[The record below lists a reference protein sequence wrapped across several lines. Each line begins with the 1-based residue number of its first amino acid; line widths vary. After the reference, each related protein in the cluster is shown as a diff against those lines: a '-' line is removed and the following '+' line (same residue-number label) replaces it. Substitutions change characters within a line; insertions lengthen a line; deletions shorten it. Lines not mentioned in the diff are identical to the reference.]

1 MDIYFNL
8 VKAFND
14 LTSKYPQFIN
24 ILIFALLMVFL
35 VFLFRLVR
43 KLTSFKYKYS
53 GKLLSN
59 AERSFFLVLKQSLSE
74 DDYEIFVKVRIADIL
89 TPVRTLISR
98 DWFSAFYK
106 ISSKHFDYVLC
117 DKETLAVVAV
127 IELDDI
133 SHNLSKTRASDI
145 FVEKACKTAGL
156 KLIRFPCKSNYHLES
171 IRDKIINSLNPLV

>member
-1 MDIYFNL
+1 MDTFAILTKVFT
-8 VKAFND
+8 D
-14 LTSKYPQFIN
+14 LTSNQF
-24 ILIFALLMVFL
+24 LIIDVWIFVLLL
-35 VFLFRLVR
+35 VFLFFLFILIR

-59 AERSFFLVLKQSLSE
+59 AERFFFLVLKQSLSE

-89 TPVRTLISR
+89 TPVRTLMRR

-127 IELDDI
+127 IELDDS
-133 SHNLSKTRASDI
+133 SHNLSKTRARDI

>member
-1 MDIYFNL
+1 MDIYSNFA
-8 VKAFND
+8 KAFND
-14 LTSKYPQFIN
+14 V
-24 ILIFALLMVFL
+24 IFKNPYIIDVWIFVFVVVFL
-35 VFLFRLVR
+35 AFFFRLIR
-43 KLTSFKYKYS
+43 KYTVFRYKYS

-98 DWFSAFYK
+98 DWFTSFYK

-127 IELDDI
+127 IELDDK
-133 SHNLSKTRASDI
+133 SHNLIKTRARDT

-156 KLIRFPCKSNYHLES
+156 KLIRFPCRANYQLES
-171 IRDKIINSLNPLV
+171 IRDKIINSLNPPG

>member
-1 MDIYFNL
+1 MDIYSNL

-14 LTSKYPQFIN
+14 LISRHPQVIDVW
-24 ILIFALLMVFL
+24 IFALLMVFL
-35 VFLFRLVR
+35 AFLFRLIR

-89 TPVRTLISR
+89 TPVRTLMSR
-98 DWFSAFYK
+98 DWFAAFYK

-127 IELDDI
+127 IELDDS
-133 SHNLSKTRASDI
+133 SHNLSKTRARDI

-171 IRDKIINSLNPLV
+171 IRDKVITSLNSPA

>member
-1 MDIYFNL
+1 MDIYSNF

-14 LTSKYPQFIN
+14 LISKHPQVVDVWM
-24 ILIFALLMVFL
+24 FALLVVFL
-35 VFLFRLVR
+35 VFLFRLIR
-43 KLTSFKYKYS
+43 KYTAFRYKYS

-74 DDYEIFVKVRIADIL
+74 DDYEIFVKVRIADVL
-89 TPVRTLISR
+89 TPVQTFIRR
-98 DWFSAFYK
+98 DWFTAFYK

-127 IELDDI
+127 IELDDS
-133 SHNLSKTRASDI
+133 SHNLTKTRDRDV

-156 KLIRFPCKSNYHLES
+156 KLIRFPCRSNYHLES
-171 IRDKIINSLNPLV
+171 VRNKVINSLNPPV